1 MMAEA
6 IRKRWPKMR
15 ILHLPDYDQLPP
27 ELPDADIF
35 VGYSLRASQLIE
47 AKKLKWIH
55 STAAGVAQLMYPEL
69 RDSGIMVT
77 NPSGIFSVPMAEHTI
92 GLLLALARNFPDSV
106 RGQDRSEWVQQPLWD
121 KPQHLTEVNGKIL
134 LIVGFGSIGHEVARR
149 ARAFDLRVWG
159 VTRSGEGDRTLAEKI
174 IPAKDLN
181 TVLPEADYVLIA
193 APETSE
199 TKHLIGEA
207 ELARMKPGARLI
219 NVGRGSLLDEAA
231 LIRALESGKLG
242 GAALDVT
249 QIEPLPADNPLWK
262 APNLFITPHTS
273 AVSDRLWHRETALL
287 MELLELWFAGKE
299 LFNRSIRQR
308 PPPNDAARSDLRQ
321 RCRYLSFLSGPFLDH
336 TAGFWRAASLPRINP
351 YFCFFP
357 LLVHDVIGP
366 PSVSTNSTFI
376 LLNFPSLA
384 PPDVEYVKMY

>member
-1 MMAEA
+1 MTRTTPAETKLVICVWHPFTEWRPKPMMAEA
-6 IRKRWPKMR
+6 IRKRWPEMR
-15 ILHLPDYDQLPP
+15 VLHLPDYDQLPS
-27 ELPDADIF
+27 ELPDTDIF

-69 RDSGIMVT
+69 RDSGIVVT

-121 KPQHLTEVNGKIL
+121 KPQHLTELNGKTL

-149 ARAFDLRVWG
+149 ARAFELRVWG
-159 VTRSGEGDRTLAEKI
+159 VTRSGEGDRALAEKI
-174 IPAKDLN
+174 IPARDLN
-181 TVLPEADYVLIA
+181 TALPEADYVLIA

-249 QIEPLPADNPLWK
+249 QIEPLPADSPLWK
-262 APNLFITPHTS
+262 APNLLITPHTS

-287 MELLELWFAGKE
+287 VELLELWFAGKE
-299 LFNRSIRQR
+299 LFNQ
-308 PPPNDAARSDLRQ
+308 
-321 RCRYLSFLSGPFLDH
+321 
-336 TAGFWRAASLPRINP
+336 
-351 YFCFFP
+351 
-357 LLVHDVIGP
+357 V
-366 PSVSTNSTFI
+366 
-376 LLNFPSLA
+376 NFA
-384 PPDVEYVKMY
+384 KGY